1 MTLHVTTTGNTS
13 GPTVVLLHGLGVS
26 SWMWDEQV
34 AALADRFRCVTVDL
48 PGSGASNV
56 EPWDSLSGTAATV
69 AQVVRDGADGGAA
82 HVVGLSLGGYV
93 ALALL
98 AEHPERVRSAV
109 VSGVTTVPLSPAWFY
124 GPATRASLTL
134 LRVPAFVRASAAM
147 MRLPAESRAAFVADA
162 ARLDRP
168 SARRISAELL
178 HHRMPVLGSSAE
190 RLLAVAG
197 DREAAPIRT
206 GLAAFAATGA
216 TAAVVPRASH
226 AWNGEHPDLF
236 SRTVAGWAL
245 DRALPAELEVVRPVA
260 RTAPPAA

>member
-1 MTLHVTTTGNTS
+1 
-13 GPTVVLLHGLGVS
+13 
-26 SWMWDEQV
+26 MWDEQV

-197 DREAAPIRT
+197 DREAAPSAPGSPRSPPPAPPPLSSRAPPTHGTASTRT
-206 GLAAFAATGA
+206 CSAA
-216 TAAVVPRASH
+216 R
-226 AWNGEHPDLF
+226 
-236 SRTVAGWAL
+236 SRGWAL

>member
-1 MTLHVTTTGNTS
+1 MSLHVTTTGNAS

-34 AALADRFRCVTVDL
+34 AALSDRFRCVTIDL
-48 PGSGASNV
+48 PGSGASSA
-56 EPWDSLSGTAATV
+56 EHWESLSGTAAAV
-69 AQVVRDGADGGAA
+69 ADVVRDTADGGAA

-93 ALALL
+93 ALDLL
-98 AEHPERVRSAV
+98 VEHPDRVRSAV
-109 VSGVTTVPLSPAWFY
+109 VSGVTTVPLSPAWLY
-124 GPATRASLTL
+124 GPATRASLAL
-134 LRVPAFVRASAAM
+134 QRVPAFVRASAAM

-162 ARLDRP
+162 ARLDRG
-168 SARRISAELL
+168 AAQRIYAELL
-178 HHRMPVLGSSAE
+178 HRSLPPLGPHAE

-197 DREAAPIRT
+197 DREAKAIRT
-206 GLAAFAATGA
+206 GLAAFAAAGA

-245 DRALPAELEVVRPVA
+245 DRALPAELQRVPAPVRS
-260 RTAPPAA
+260 APPAT